1 MLEVGL
7 TTLLTSAPALSALIA
22 ARIYPIELPTNP
34 TLPAIAYKL
43 VGSQSEASFS
53 SPGYQRKRIEFAI
66 HAGSYLQ
73 AITVKE
79 TLISVLNRYTG
90 LLSDG
95 SFVSSSEQI
104 TGTDLFIADDL
115 EYVCTIEFYFGYVAA
130 A

>member
-1 MLEVGL
+1 M
-7 TTLLTSAPALSALIA
+7 
-22 ARIYPIELPTNP
+22 
-34 TLPAIAYKL
+34 
-43 VGSQSEASFS
+43 
-53 SPGYQRKRIEFAI
+53 
-66 HAGSYLQ
+66 
-73 AITVKE
+73 
-79 TLISVLNRYTG
+79 LNRYTG

>member
-79 TLISVLNRYTG
+79 TLIS
-90 LLSDG
+90 
-95 SFVSSSEQI
+95 EQI